1 MKKIKIAIVDDHRI
15 FLDGISSLLE
25 SDTNITVKFT
35 SVSAVDALS
44 ELAKDA
50 DIDIVLSDISMD
62 KMDGEEFCVSIKK
75 QYPQI
80 AVLMLSMHK
89 DIDIVKRVLS
99 AGASGYI
106 LKNTDKKELISAIET
121 IASGDTYYSE
131 SVQKELIK
139 SITDDKNKKSSGKE
153 LLTTREIEVIRL
165 IASEYTTQETADELF
180 ISPHTVE
187 SHRKNILRKT
197 NARNMAGLIRYAIE
211 HKIV

>member
-35 SVSAVDALS
+35 SVNAVDALS

-50 DIDIVLSDISMD
+50 DLDVVLSDISMD
-62 KMDGEEFCVSIKK
+62 KMSGEELCVSIKK
-75 QYPQI
+75 KYPQI

-131 SVQKELIK
+131 SVQKDLIK
-139 SITDDKNKKSSGKE
+139 SITDDKGKKASGKE
-153 LLTTREIEVIRL
+153 LLSTREIEVIKL